1 MCVCMCFY
9 LCKCRSF
16 MSMSPT
22 LFHNFPNHCS
32 SKYLGQLLPDIFRGS
47 HAQILHVS
55 AGCASCM
62 SLPGMHLACL
72 CGVCILHVSAGCS
85 YCMSLPGVHIAC
97 LCRVCILHVS
107 AGCASCMSLP
117 GAHIACLCR
126 VCILHV
132 SARCLISVQVAKCCP
147 RYCIKLTNVNYSR
160 DMFSRP
166 HVSCCPTLCGLKHA
180 NVGAVPS
187 SVGKL

>member
-1 MCVCMCFY
+1 MWVVGGGRGGRMCVCMCFY

-47 HAQILHVS
+47 HAQ
-55 AGCASCM
+55 
-62 SLPGMHLACL
+62 
-72 CGVCILHVSAGCS
+72 
-85 YCMSLPGVHIAC
+85 
-97 LCRVCILHVS
+97 ILHVS

>member
-85 YCMSLPGVHIAC
+85 YCMSLPGVHLAC
-97 LCRVCILHVS
+97 LCQVPHQ
-107 AGCASCMSLP
+107 CASRKMLPSL
-117 GAHIACLCR
+117 
-126 VCILHV
+126 LHKTYKCELFQGHV
-132 SARCLISVQVAKCCP
+132 LASTCQLLPNPMWAQARKRWSCALISGQVVK
-147 RYCIKLTNVNYSR
+147 SR
-160 DMFSRP
+160 VR
-166 HVSCCPTLCGLKHA
+166 LCATHGD
-180 NVGAVPS
+180 VPS
-187 SVGKL
+187 SVGIL